1 MPVSQTKAI
10 RIYEKR
16 QVTPQNRTGRRR
28 LEGTVYQA
36 HCPYCSYKSPIE
48 QSKSQARLDVIGHTQ
63 KKHSNK
69 IDIVKNKQA
78 RDRQGI
84 K

>member
-16 QVTPQNRTGRRR
+16 QVTPQGRPGRRR

-48 QSKSQARLDVIGHTQ
+48 KSKAIAGTDVIAHTQ

-69 IDIVKNKQA
+69 IDMVKNKQA
-78 RDRQGI
+78 RDRQGM